1 MEHLYLGDLSDY
13 TEESITSHFIT
24 DYQAAALEVA
34 KYHVLIANEWG
45 DGYEGNSYFLLKDK
59 DTGELFEVHGSHCSC
74 YGFEGQFEP
83 EEASIEYL
91 KSEHYGHRSDADIKQ
106 FVDGL

>member
-1 MEHLYLGDLSDY
+1 MEHLYLGDLSGY
-13 TEESITSHFIT
+13 TEEGITEHFIT
-24 DYQAAALEVA
+24 VYQAGASEVA
-34 KYHVLIANEWG
+34 KYQVLIAGEWEDSY
-45 DGYEGNSYFLLKDK
+45 DGHSYFLLKDK
-59 DTGELFEVHGSHCSC
+59 ETGRLYEVHGSHCSC

-91 KSEHYGHRSDADIKQ
+91 KSEHYPNRNDSAIKQ